1 MDIVYTLFF
10 LIISLVLIVSAI
22 SVIFARSIVYSAVS
36 LIVTFLSVAGI
47 FILLNADFVGIS
59 QIIIYAVGITI
70 VLLFAIM
77 FTGKK
82 TDEKLWIAIKPRTLF
97 AMLIAFSLVTTV
109 AFAITDEFKKTA
121 EDTGFF
127 NVKPPAIETVDK
139 LKKEGTTLVIGKA
152 LLTKYVLPFEIL
164 SLLLLAAI
172 FGASVLARKNRD
184 NLVNPTTPLELTEEK

>member
-1 MDIVYTLFF
+1 MDIIYTLFF
-10 LIISLVLIVSAI
+10 LIISLVLIVSALG
-22 SVIFARSIVYSAVS
+22 VVFAKSIVYSAVS

-82 TDEKLWIAIKPRTLF
+82 SDEKLWVAIKPRTLF
-97 AMLIAFSLVTTV
+97 AMLIAFSLVLTI
-109 AFAITDEFKKTA
+109 AFAVTDGFKKTA

-127 NVKPPAIETVDK
+127 NIKPPAIETVEK
-139 LKKEGTTLVIGKA
+139 LKKDGTTLIIGKA
-152 LLTKYVLPFEIL
+152 LLTRYVLPFEIL

-172 FGASVLARKNRD
+172 FGASVLARKSKD
-184 NLVNPTTPLELTEEK
+184 NLINPTTPLESVEDR